1 MREFI
6 CYTSIIIVMVGFG
19 YGIVGL
25 VASYIKASLK
35 K

>member
-1 MREFI
+1 MKEFI
-6 CYTSIIIVMVGFG
+6 CYSSIIIAMVGFG
-19 YGIVGL
+19 YGVIGL